1 MFFDEVVADDFFFF
15 FFVDILEAHEI
26 KKNKKQEREPE

>member
-1 MFFDEVVADDFFFF
+1 MKLWRMIFFF